1 MLGPVVDAAA
11 PGCDVHA
18 VHDFC
23 SLLTEDRLLLP
34 HPGRR
39 VAVHLNKGQCHEIAN
54 LQEGSGSTV

>member
-1 MLGPVVDAAA
+1 MLEPVVDAAA

-34 HPGRR
+34 HPRRR
-39 VAVHLNKGQCHEIAN
+39 VAVHLNYGQCEIAN
-54 LQEGSGSTV
+54 FQKG